1 MDQHIYDTVNDF
13 FKDFP
18 LVRLQKG
25 QAVLIDG
32 IEKPDIL
39 WMRQGIIRMYQI
51 AEDGTEITLTF
62 FRAPDFFPMR
72 LYLSHRQDE
81 YYFQAFNVVTARKAP
96 AADVETF
103 LKNNPN
109 VLFEL
114 TKSFA
119 DAITGLLLRI
129 EQLSTQNAYHRV
141 ASFMLYLIHTFG
153 ELNSDGNYQVSIHM
167 GHRDIASWVGVARE
181 TVSHQMERLSDAGIV
196 VVQDKKLVVLDMQQ
210 LKSIRNS
217 TGR

>member
-1 MDQHIYDTVNDF
+1 MDSHIYDTINGF
-13 FKDFP
+13 FKEFP

-32 IEKPDIL
+32 MEKPDIL

-51 AEDGTEITLTF
+51 AEDGSEITLTF

-81 YYFQAFNVVTARKAP
+81 YYFQAINVVTARKAP
-96 AADVETF
+96 AAKVEKF
-103 LKNNPN
+103 LKQNPE

-114 TKSFA
+114 TKNFA

-129 EQLSTQNAYHRV
+129 EQLSAQNAYHRV
-141 ASFMLYLIHTFG
+141 ASFMLYLVHTFG
-153 ELNSDGNYQVSIHM
+153 ELNKDGNYEVSLHM

-181 TVSHQMERLSDAGIV
+181 TVSHQMERLSESSIV
-196 VVQDKKLVVLDMQQ
+196 VVQDKKLVVLDMER
-210 LKSIRNS
+210 LKGIRNS
-217 TGR
+217 TDR

>member
-1 MDQHIYDTVNDF
+1 MDSHLYDTINDF
-13 FKDFP
+13 FKDYP

-32 IEKPDIL
+32 VEKPDVL

-51 AEDGTEITLTF
+51 ADDGNEISLTF

-81 YYFQAFNVVTARKAP
+81 YYFQAYTIVTARKAP
-96 AADVETF
+96 AADVEEF
-103 LKNNPN
+103 IKNNPE

-114 TKSFA
+114 TKNFA

-141 ASFMLYLIHTFG
+141 ASFILYLAHTFA
-153 ELNSDGNYQVSIHM
+153 ELNEAGNYEISLHM

-181 TVSHQMERLSDAGIV
+181 TVSHQMERLAEAGIV
-196 VVQDKKLVVLDMQQ
+196 VVQDKKLVVLDMKR
-210 LKSIRNS
+210 LRAIRN
-217 TGR
+217 